1 MLYWRFIF
9 CFRNSCQEVSV
20 FSVTKT
26 SNRLTYLDWMRG
38 LGVLIMLQ
46 GHVMDSWLRPQ
57 DRSGEW
63 FWWSQFLGGLPAP
76 IFLFLVGV
84 SLALVLDRMR
94 RKGATRRELVARVL
108 RRGGW
113 ILFLAYAFRLEQFL
127 VWYPASEWSGLL
139 KVDTLNCIAACT
151 TMIGLSSAVFS
162 SRKANIAAMSA
173 LSLAFV
179 IVTPLVFQLRG
190 SSSLI
195 MSYVNGNDHPAYF
208 SFFPWGAFTFVG
220 IAFGYFLLEA
230 KEQIGEPEFFKRVAV
245 AGVLIYA
252 VGAAMSLTRIFEYG
266 FFDYSLT
273 SPHFFLVRLGWILLI
288 LYGAYVWSA
297 RRAVDRWSPLITLG
311 QASLIVYWLHI
322 EIVYGRLSH
331 GLMQSLELPKAA
343 MQLLWLLPLMLVV
356 ASRKRLLAWAA
367 DRFGNRVQ
375 RVPSPWVAPR
385 SASPIGRSINES
397 PGEGNPPLV
406 FSEARE
412 SMSGLPSSGASR
424 HLLPEGEG
432 KAS

>member
-1 MLYWRFIF
+1 
-9 CFRNSCQEVSV
+9 
-20 FSVTKT
+20 
-26 SNRLTYLDWMRG
+26 
-38 LGVLIMLQ
+38 
-46 GHVMDSWLRPQ
+46 
-57 DRSGEW
+57 
-63 FWWSQFLGGLPAP
+63 
-76 IFLFLVGV
+76 
-84 SLALVLDRMR
+84 
-94 RKGATRRELVARVL
+94 
-108 RRGGW
+108 
-113 ILFLAYAFRLEQFL
+113 
-127 VWYPASEWSGLL
+127 
-139 KVDTLNCIAACT
+139 
-151 TMIGLSSAVFS
+151 
-162 SRKANIAAMSA
+162 
-173 LSLAFV
+173 
-179 IVTPLVFQLRG
+179 
-190 SSSLI
+190 